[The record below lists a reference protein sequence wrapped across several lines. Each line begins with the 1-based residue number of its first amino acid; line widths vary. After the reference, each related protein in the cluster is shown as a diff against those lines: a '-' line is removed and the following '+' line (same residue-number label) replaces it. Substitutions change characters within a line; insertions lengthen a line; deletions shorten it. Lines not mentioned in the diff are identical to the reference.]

1 MIYKLIDIASVI
13 RTKNSGPFELTFD
26 ILIKDNDI
34 YERITKACIINSKLI
49 SELYNIDENDVIG
62 VINFPYARA
71 IKVTIIRPIASG
83 SLGERDV
90 YGAQQHFPLM
100 DFKFELKE

>member
-13 RTKNSGPFELTFD
+13 RSKNSGPFELTFD

-49 SELYNIDENDVIG
+49 SELYNIDENDVISI
-62 VINFPYARA
+62 INFPYVRA
-71 IKVTIIRPIASG
+71 IKVTIIRPIVSG

-100 DFKFELKE
+100 NLKFELEE